1 MNKRA
6 ARYSGKIYN
15 TLVIEELSKRYGV
28 TGYYIRQCIR
38 GTREGLMPE
47 TLKNEYHRLDKA
59 VKKALSSNLNTSKN
73 VDENH

>member
-1 MNKRA
+1 MNKRTA
-6 ARYSGKIYN
+6 TNSRKIYN
-15 TLVIEELSKRYGV
+15 PVVIEELSKRYGV

-38 GTREGLMPE
+38 GAREGLMPQ
-47 TLKNEYHRLDKA
+47 TLKDEYHRLDKA

>member
-38 GTREGLMPE
+38 GTREGLMPD
-47 TLKNEYHRLDKA
+47 TLKTEYHRLDKA

-73 VDENH
+73 VD